1 MIKQTLAAAGLTAIM
16 TTAAGAQEQ
25 TANDCVL
32 STYENIAGQI
42 GDSLTN
48 GLGDQGQ
55 FVTSME
61 AIYSH
66 EFVRGVA
73 AACEAITGDD
83 ADLWNKGEVTI
94 TRGNADFVFEGP

>member
-1 MIKQTLAAAGLTAIM
+1 MIKQTLAAAGLTALM
-16 TTAAGAQEQ
+16 ATAAGAQEQ
-25 TANDCVL
+25 TANDCVMD
-32 STYENIAGQI
+32 TYESIADQI

-48 GLGDQGQ
+48 NLGDQGE
-55 FVTSME
+55 FTISIE